1 MSRSLSG
8 LFRRSR
14 SLVAFLRYVPVC
26 PACVRFLW
34 SGSAVLGS
42 PVQAAEYVIGVFAGA
57 YGIASGVDVAGIV
70 TPLRHPFE
78 ADEAAGI
85 SLCFHLIIYGVCRI
99 IAVDIDI
106 GCLCG

>member
-1 MSRSLSG
+1 M
-8 LFRRSR
+8 
-14 SLVAFLRYVPVC
+14 
-26 PACVRFLW
+26 
-34 SGSAVLGS
+34 
-42 PVQAAEYVIGVFAGA
+42 IGVFAGA
-57 YGIASGVDVAGIV
+57 YGIASGVDVVGIV

-106 GCLCG
+106 GCLLRMKLWGKQVIIHRTCTCDAYNQDKYQYSEKDLFFLLFHVS